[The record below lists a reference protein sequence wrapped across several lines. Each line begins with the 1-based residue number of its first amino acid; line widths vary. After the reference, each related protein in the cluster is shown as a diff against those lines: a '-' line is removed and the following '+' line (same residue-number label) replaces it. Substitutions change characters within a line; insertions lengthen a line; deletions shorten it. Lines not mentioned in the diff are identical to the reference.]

1 MAERPL
7 PRPQQEDLS
16 DGARRIGIE
25 LSGAQLESLLR
36 FLRLL
41 ERWNQTYNLTAVRDP
56 AMMLTHHVLDC
67 LAVIGPLRR
76 EVGTIEGKRLLDVG
90 SGAGLPG
97 LVLAVVEPGLKVTCI
112 DAVGKKAAFVRQAAA
127 ELALSNVTS
136 ELGRVER
143 LNAERSFD
151 VIASRAFASLT
162 DFTRL
167 TRPLLAPGGLW
178 MAMKGKFP
186 ESEVAALT
194 QASLTFHVEQLSVPG
209 LPAERCI
216 VWLRPLH

>member
-16 DGARRIGIE
+16 DGARRIGID
-25 LSGAQLESLLR
+25 LSVGQLDQLLR

-41 ERWNQTYNLTAVRDP
+41 QRWNQTYNLTAVRDP

-67 LAVIGPLRR
+67 LAVIEPLRR

-136 ELGRVER
+136 EHGRVER

-167 TRPLLAPGGLW
+167 TRPLLAPGGTW

-209 LPAERCI
+209 LPADRCM
-216 VWLRPLH
+216 VWLRPLQ

>member
-56 AMMLTHHVLDC
+56 KMMLTHHVLDC
-67 LAVIGPLRR
+67 LAVVGPLRR

-136 ELGRVER
+136 EHGRVER

-209 LPAERCI
+209 LPADRCI
-216 VWLRPLH
+216 VWLRPLQ

>member
-1 MAERPL
+1 MAGRPL
-7 PRPQQEDLS
+7 PLPEQEDLS
-16 DGARRIGIE
+16 EGARRLGID
-25 LSGAQLESLLR
+25 LSVAQRDQLLR

-56 AMMLTHHVLDC
+56 AMMLTQHVLDC
-67 LAVIGPLRR
+67 LAVVRPLRR
-76 EVGTIEGKRLLDVG
+76 EIGIVDGKRLLDVG

-97 LVLAVVEPGLKVTCI
+97 LVLAVMQPGLKVTCI

-136 ELGRVER
+136 EHGRVEK

-162 DFTRL
+162 DFTRI
-167 TRPLLAPGGLW
+167 TWPLLAPGGVW

-186 ESEVAALT
+186 EAEVAAVR
-194 QASLTFHVEQLSVPG
+194 QASLTFHVEQLAVPG
-209 LPAERCI
+209 LPADRCI
-216 VWLRPLH
+216 VWVRPLQ